1 MLPAGLYRRR
11 FVRLADM
18 QAALRDSLD
27 RYNTRRRNYGNYMK
41 GRTPAQM
48 LKAATR

>member
-1 MLPAGLYRRR
+1 LGDLDQVLQD
-11 FVRLADM
+11 F
-18 QAALRDSLD
+18 LD
-27 RYNTRRRNYGNYMK
+27 RYNTRRRNHGDYMK